1 MTFTK
6 ICDSSSQVDN
16 SDEAYYDA
24 GDTAIANFCDGTA
37 GKALYTAELEIPNQF
52 CDNNEPADTIG
63 TNEGECIECECL
75 DKNDNQVPGVEE
87 TSHYTFYITC
97 TEGSPKR
104 DIQIYFVRN
113 NYAWDNPDEYQLTC
127 TEIGIDGVAGAG
139 GVTYAWCDQAF
150 EKGIAEGN
158 RVEKTGTDSGIYTI
172 SGFDLSYCGS
182 YIELKNEAGTAD
194 AGITTGLEDFTLTV
208 KKSCTGTNCNKVW
221 VDKETPASCEEHCDG
236 GTFFWRDDATMTK
249 LHGYPA
255 ARYAPWT
262 WLVRDCARDCAAA
275 KGKDRLPCENERT
288 GGATDVVAT
297 DMHYDLWFRVADD
310 DADPVN
316 FTKVTDCTY
325 KTYTSDEPTYVA
337 PAATF
342 TVGSDASDDYATIAA
357 AFTALSS
364 MGNHIQDVIFVLRG
378 EDHTIN
384 SAIEFSTTGIN
395 PNSFLNSVT
404 IRPASGTAHEGNVA
418 ANGAGGKCRIIW
430 SGNYQFI
437 WGTTANA
444 PEFTFEDLLID
455 FNGNNPGTNFQ
466 GMWSLRNTNAQTI
479 NIKRCIMRNISTS
492 NRGNFMIEGKPN
504 HSIALNMYNSLIY
517 KFTSTSTGSGT
528 SGFIRYQNPSNQ
540 PLSIYHCTF
549 HDATTVNNACRG
561 VSAVSGAGGAIKNS
575 IVSDCTS
582 SSSTDRCIQG
592 NSTNLPKTNCLASDI
607 TGAPSALDNE
617 ASTDTFDDPNNA
629 SLTSRDY
636 EVKNTSAGY
645 LAATALGSSLDFRKV
660 ILSPWYDDTLLRDAT
675 GSVTVGTGCCTASAY
690 SFYPI
695 YNECCDGGC
704 VCECDENE
712 NVVNFINDCKGR
724 ENNSCDC
731 YGLDTNP
738 CIGYAN
744 QTIIIPCGYKDASG
758 QQKSCDE

>member
-24 GDTAIANFCDGTA
+24 GDTGVGGVANFCDGTA

-52 CDNNEPADTIG
+52 CDNNEPDDKIG
-63 TNEGECIECECL
+63 TNEGECIECICY
-75 DKNDNQVPGVEE
+75 DKNDDLVTGLTE

-104 DIQIYFVRN
+104 DIQIHFVRN
-113 NYAWDNPDEYQLTC
+113 NYGWDDQAVLTC
-127 TEIGIDGVAGAG
+127 TEIGATVSPT
-139 GVTYAWCDQAF
+139 VTYAWCDQAF
-150 EKGIAEGN
+150 EKGIAVGN
-158 RVEKTGTDSGIYTI
+158 RVAKTGTDSGTYMI
-172 SGFDLSYCGS
+172 SGFDVTFCGS
-182 YIELKNEAGTAD
+182 YIELKTEDGTAD
-194 AGITTGLEDFTLTV
+194 AGITTGLENFTLTV
-208 KKSCTGTNCNKVW
+208 QKSCTGTYCNKVW
-221 VDKETPASCEEHCDG
+221 MDKETPASCEEHCNG
-236 GTFFWRDDATMTK
+236 GTFFWRDDVSITK
-249 LHGYPA
+249 LAGYPA
-255 ARYAPWT
+255 EDYAPWT

-275 KGKDRLPCENERT
+275 RAVDRLPCET
-288 GGATDVVAT
+288 SSVSKT
-297 DMHYDLWFRVADD
+297 DMYYDLWFRVADD

-316 FTKVTDCTY
+316 FTKVTSCTY
-325 KTYTSDEPTYVA
+325 GTHTSDEPTYVA

-342 TVGSDASDDYATIAA
+342 TVGSDVSDDYATIAA
-357 AFTALSS
+357 AFSALSS
-364 MGNHIQDVIFVLRG
+364 MGDHIQDVIFVLRG
-378 EDHTIN
+378 EDHTI
-384 SAIEFSTTGIN
+384 SADIEFSTSGIN

-404 IRPASGTAHEGNVA
+404 VRPASGTAHEGNVA
-418 ANGAGGKCRIIW
+418 ANGAGGKCRIVW
-430 SGNYQFI
+430 SGNYQWI
-437 WGTTANA
+437 WGTTTNT

-455 FNGNNPGTNFQ
+455 FNGNNPGSNWDAMISF
-466 GMWSLRNTNAQTI
+466 RNTNTQTI
-479 NIKRCIMRNISTS
+479 NMKRCIMRNVSTS
-492 NRGNFMIEGKPN
+492 YRGNFMIEGKAN
-504 HSIALNMYNSLIY
+504 HSIALNMYNSLVY
-517 KFTSTSTGSGT
+517 KFTSTATGSGT

-549 HDATTVNNACRG
+549 HDATTASNACRG

-575 IVSDCTS
+575 VVSDVTS
-582 SSSTDRCIQG
+582 SGSTDRCIQG
-592 NSTNLPKTNCLASDI
+592 NATNLPKTYCLASDI

-636 EVKNTSAGY
+636 EVKTSSAGY
-645 LAATALGSSLDFRKV
+645 SVAPALGSSLDIRKV
-660 ILSPWYDDTLLRDAT
+660 ILSPWYDDSLLRDAT
-675 GSVTVGTGCCTASAY
+675 GNVTVGTGCCTASEY

-695 YNECCDGGC
+695 FNECCDGGC

-712 NVVNFINDCKGR
+712 NVVHFINDCKGR

>member
-24 GDTAIANFCDGTA
+24 GDTGVGGVANFCDGTA

-63 TNEGECIECECL
+63 TNEGECVECECY
-75 DKNDNQVPGVEE
+75 DKTDTLVTGVTE

-104 DIQIYFVRN
+104 DIQIHFVRN
-113 NYAWDNPDEYQLTC
+113 NYGWDDQAQLTC
-127 TEIGIDGVAGAG
+127 TEIGATVSPT
-139 GVTYAWCDQAF
+139 VTYAWCDQAF
-150 EKGIAEGN
+150 EKGIAVGN
-158 RVEKTGTDSGIYTI
+158 RVQKTGTDSGVYMI
-172 SGFDLSYCGS
+172 SGFDVDYCGS
-182 YIELKNEAGTAD
+182 YIELKTEDGTAD
-194 AGITTGLEDFTLTV
+194 AGITTGLESFTLTV
-208 KKSCTGTNCNKVW
+208 QKSCTGTNCNKVW
-221 VDKETPASCEEHCDG
+221 MDRETPASCEEHCDG
-236 GTFFWRDDATMTK
+236 GTFFWRDDVSMTK
-249 LHGYPA
+249 LAGYPA
-255 ARYAPWT
+255 ADYGPWT

-275 KGKDRLPCENERT
+275 RGVDRLPCET
-288 GGATDVVAT
+288 SSVSKT
-297 DMHYDLWFRVADD
+297 DMYYDLWFRVADD

-316 FTKVTDCTY
+316 FTKVTSCTY
-325 KTYTSDEPTYVA
+325 GTHTSDEPTYVA

-357 AFTALSS
+357 AFAALSS
-364 MGNHIQDVIFVLRG
+364 MGDHIQDVIFVLRG
-378 EDHTIN
+378 EDHTI
-384 SAIEFSTTGIN
+384 SADIEFSTSGIN

-404 IRPASGTAHEGNVA
+404 VRPASGTAHEGNVA

-430 SGNYQFI
+430 SGNYQWI
-437 WGTTANA
+437 WGTTTNT

-455 FNGNNPGTNFQ
+455 FNGNNPGANWQ
-466 GMWSLRNTNAQTI
+466 GMWSLTNTNAQTI

-492 NRGNFMIEGKPN
+492 YRGNFMIEGKAN
-504 HSIALNMYNSLIY
+504 HSIALNMYNSLVY
-517 KFTSTSTGSGT
+517 KFTSTATGSGT

-549 HDATTVNNACRG
+549 HDATTANNACRG

-592 NSTNLPKTNCLASDI
+592 NSTNLPKTYCLASDI

-636 EVKNTSAGY
+636 EVKSTSAGY
-645 LAATALGSSLDFRKV
+645 SVAPALGSSLDIRKV
-660 ILSPWYDDTLLRDAT
+660 ILSPWYDDSLLRDAT
-675 GSVTVGTGCCTASAY
+675 GNVTVGTGCCTASEY

-695 YNECCDGGC
+695 FNECCDGGC

-712 NVVNFINDCKGR
+712 NVVHFINDCKGR